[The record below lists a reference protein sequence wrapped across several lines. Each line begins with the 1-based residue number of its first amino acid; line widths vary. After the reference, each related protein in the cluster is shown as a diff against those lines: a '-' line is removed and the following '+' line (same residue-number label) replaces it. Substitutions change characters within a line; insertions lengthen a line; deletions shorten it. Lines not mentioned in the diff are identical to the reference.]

1 MQNAPD
7 SDRSYHTLNRKPTI
21 PRCASRRSKVGR
33 IAEKRTL
40 CLWSLDPNDRLR
52 IDAREHF
59 LSAQRHSRTAGLVLS
74 EFAASG
80 GLALL
85 SSI

>member
-40 CLWSLDPNDRLR
+40 CLWSLDDPWTQTTVYASTPANISYPPNA
-52 IDAREHF
+52 I
-59 LSAQRHSRTAGLVLS
+59 AGQQ
-74 EFAASG
+74 G
-80 GLALL
+80 
-85 SSI
+85 